1 MRPPDTVIPPPGVLP
16 CTSEDPPRLGP
27 YRIIGRL
34 GAGGMGVVYAA
45 VDRADRPLAVKLVRA
60 EYAADP
66 DFRERFAR
74 EVRMVRRVRG
84 TCLPTFLNADVTARR
99 PWLAT
104 EYVPGPT
111 LRTYVTENGPLTG
124 EALIAF
130 AAGLAEA
137 LSSIHAADV
146 VHRDLKPGNVLL
158 SPNGPKVLDFGI
170 ARALEETALTRTGGL
185 FGTPGWVSPERYGG
199 AAPDAASD
207 MFAWGGL
214 VLLAA
219 TARSPFGRGDA
230 AELARRALEEEP
242 DLTGVPDF
250 LLPWVRGAL
259 AKDPAARPTA
269 AQILAGLA
277 PAPPEGDTTQVLTR
291 MLGRDWQV
299 GAIQDTSVWGQVAPR
314 RARRMPRFAA
324 AAAAVVVTASLGWF
338 AGNQLSPSPDP
349 PDVTGEQPSEAAE
362 PQALSGITHGGPNLV
377 EGVSEEVREDL
388 TGVSVRAPSANILD
402 VATTTDTPV
411 PPGTNEYSRF
421 LDGMEDEI
429 HIVMLGT
436 ERVTEGLRI
445 HGRVD
450 LLREE
455 GDFVLHSNDFTVARM
470 RCFQAG
476 SNPLCADLDSGADF
490 INSRGDTFDT
500 YPLADEEV
508 LAILTS
514 EQPSQEFSLTVLDP
528 PSVSELYY
536 TLTADDLWGSDR
548 RVNRSGPGRDPFEES
563 LCIDAEAP
571 AWAEYTK
578 YTSGGYHCA
587 EPDMSLPESYNR

>member
-1 MRPPDTVIPPPGVLP
+1 
-16 CTSEDPPRLGP
+16 
-27 YRIIGRL
+27 
-34 GAGGMGVVYAA
+34 MGVVYAA
-45 VDRADRPLAVKLVRA
+45 VDRADCPLAVKLIRGD
-60 EYAADP
+60 YAADP
-66 DFRERFAR
+66 DFRQRFAR

-84 TCLPTFLNADVTARR
+84 TCLPAFLNADATARQ

-111 LRTYVTENGPLTG
+111 LRAHVTENSPLTG
-124 EALIAF
+124 TTLTTF

-137 LSSIHAADV
+137 LSSIHAAGV
-146 VHRDLKPGNVLL
+146 VHRDLKPGNVIL
-158 SPNGPKVLDFGI
+158 SPDGPKVLDFGI
-170 ARALEETALTRTGGL
+170 ARALEEIALTRTGGL
-185 FGTPGWVSPERYGG
+185 FGTPGWVSPERYSG
-199 AAPDAASD
+199 AALDAASD

-219 TARSPFGRGDA
+219 TARSPFGRGSA
-230 AELARRALEEEP
+230 AELARRTLEEEP
-242 DLTGVPDF
+242 DLTGVPAF

-269 AQILAGLA
+269 AQILAALA
-277 PAPPEGDTTQVLTR
+277 PAPPDGDTTQALTR

-299 GAIQDTSVWGQVAPR
+299 EADQDTSVWGQVAPR
-314 RARRMPRFAA
+314 RARRIPRYIA
-324 AAAAVVVTASLGWF
+324 AAAAVVATVSLGWV
-338 AGNQLSPSPDP
+338 AADRIALSPNP
-349 PDVTGEQPSEAAE
+349 PDVTGEQPSEASE
-362 PQALSGITHGGPNLV
+362 PRALPGITHGGPNLI
-377 EGVSEEVREDL
+377 EGASEEVRDDL
-388 TGVSVRAPSANILD
+388 TGVSVRTPSANILD

-411 PPGTNEYSRF
+411 SPGTNEYSRF
-421 LDGMEDEI
+421 LDGMEGEV

-436 ERVTEGLRI
+436 ERVTEGLRV

-470 RCFQAG
+470 RCYQAG
-476 SNPLCADLDSGADF
+476 SDPLCADADPGADF

-508 LAILTS
+508 LTVLTT

-536 TLTADDLWGSDR
+536 TLTADDLWGADR
-548 RVNRSGPGRDPFEES
+548 RTDYSGLVRDPFEES
-563 LCIDAEAP
+563 LCIDTDAP
-571 AWAEYTK
+571 AWAGYTK

-587 EPDMSLPESYNR
+587 EPDMSPPESHNR

>member
-1 MRPPDTVIPPPGVLP
+1 MRSPDAVVPLPGVLP
-16 CTSEDPPRLGP
+16 RTSEDPTHLGP

-45 VDRADRPLAVKLVRA
+45 VDRADRPLAVKLIRA
-60 EYAADP
+60 DYAADP

-84 TCLPTFLNADVTARR
+84 TCLPAFLNADVTARR

-111 LRTYVTENGPLTG
+111 LRAYVTENGPLTG
-124 EALIAF
+124 GALIAF

-137 LSSIHAADV
+137 LSSVHAAGV

-158 SPNGPKVLDFGI
+158 SPDGPKVLDFGI

-185 FGTPGWVSPERYGG
+185 FGTPGWVPPERYGG
-199 AAPDAASD
+199 AAPAAASD

-230 AELARRALEEEP
+230 AELARRTLEEEP
-242 DLTGVPDF
+242 DLTGVPEF

-269 AQILAGLA
+269 DQILAALV
-277 PAPPEGDTTQVLTR
+277 PAPPDGDTTQVLTR
-291 MLGRDWQV
+291 MLDRDWQV
-299 GAIQDTSVWGQVAPR
+299 EASQDTSTWGKVAPR
-314 RARRMPRFAA
+314 RARRMPRYAA

-338 AGNQLSPSPDP
+338 AGDLLSPTPNP
-349 PDVTGEQPSEAAE
+349 PDVAGEQPSEAAE
-362 PQALSGITHGGPNLV
+362 PQALSGIAYGGPNLV
-377 EGVSEEVREDL
+377 EGVGEEVRDEL

-402 VATTTDTPV
+402 VATTTQTPV
-411 PPGTNEYSRF
+411 SPGNVEYSRF
-421 LDGMEDEI
+421 LDGMEGEI

-436 ERVTEGLRI
+436 ERVTEGLRV
-445 HGRVD
+445 HARVD

-470 RCFQAG
+470 RCYQAG
-476 SNPLCADLDSGADF
+476 SEPRCADLDPGSDF

-508 LAILTS
+508 LAVLTS
-514 EQPSQEFSLTVLDP
+514 ERPSQEFSFTVLDP
-528 PSVSELYY
+528 PVVSELYY
-536 TLTADDLWGSDR
+536 TLTADDLWGADR
-548 RVNRSGPGRDPFEES
+548 RVGPSGPGRDPFEES
-563 LCIDAEAP
+563 LCIDADAST
-571 AWAEYTK
+571 WAEYTK

-587 EPDMSLPESYNR
+587 EPDMSLPQSYDR